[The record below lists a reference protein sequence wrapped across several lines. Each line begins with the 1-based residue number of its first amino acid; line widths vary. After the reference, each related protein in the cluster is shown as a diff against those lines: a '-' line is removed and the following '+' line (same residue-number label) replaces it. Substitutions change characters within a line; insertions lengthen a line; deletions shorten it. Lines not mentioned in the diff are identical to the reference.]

1 MEIISKSRIKINL
14 DFCNEINMTFSVR
27 QKKLK
32 NMVIWDNK

>member
-14 DFCNEINMTFSVR
+14 DFCNEINMTFFR
-27 QKKLK
+27 QAKKLK